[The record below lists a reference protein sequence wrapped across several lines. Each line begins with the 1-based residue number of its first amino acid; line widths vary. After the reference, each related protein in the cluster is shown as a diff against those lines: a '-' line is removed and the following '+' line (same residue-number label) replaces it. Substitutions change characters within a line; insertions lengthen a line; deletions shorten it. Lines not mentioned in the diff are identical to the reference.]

1 MTSKLIQALQ
11 EFYKENLIS
20 VYQYGASLD
29 KASLRLL
36 IILKDISPQ
45 VLKPQRFTPPKLSF
59 GVQYTLFSMYEIMA
73 SLDVFPMEFLDM
85 KRTRVL
91 LFGPDALKDV
101 VLATAHLRHE
111 CEFVLRSTLLKLRS
125 AYLLESQPQKSLIP
139 ESISSVMTLLSGL
152 LHLQS
157 IEVPADN
164 GALVDKVSKEFSLS
178 LPTVRAASGSISDY
192 LIELASLVEVIDRI

>member
-1 MTSKLIQALQ
+1 MPTKLIHALQ

-20 VYQYGASLD
+20 VYQYGSSTEHAT
-29 KASLRLL
+29 LRLL
-36 IILKDISPQ
+36 IILKHIHPL
-45 VLKPQRFTPPKLSF
+45 VLKPQKFTPPKLSF
-59 GVQYTLFSMYEIMA
+59 GVQYTLFSLNEMMA

-91 LFGPDALKDV
+91 LFGPDSLKDIA
-101 VLATAHLRHE
+101 LDTTHLRHE

-139 ESISSVMTLLSGL
+139 ESISTVLTVLSGL

-157 IEVPADN
+157 IDVPSDN
-164 GALVDKVSKEFSLS
+164 SELVDKASEEFSLS
-178 LPTVRAASGSISDY
+178 LPTLRAASGSISDY
-192 LIELASLVEVIDRI
+192 LIELATLVDVVDRI